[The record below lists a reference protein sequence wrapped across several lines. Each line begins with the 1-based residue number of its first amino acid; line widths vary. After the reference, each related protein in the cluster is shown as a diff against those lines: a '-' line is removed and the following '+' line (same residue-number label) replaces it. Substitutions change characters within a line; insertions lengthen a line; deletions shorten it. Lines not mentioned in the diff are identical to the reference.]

1 MHYTSILIIINIHGI
16 KDDIVLAFTFMWT
29 GQNQRAG
36 ETTNHQ
42 QYTSQTPARQTSSS
56 ITDSS
61 RERRTKRS
69 ENKRSEQQREVT
81 VPVLL
86 LHQDCTHECY
96 SPSSYAIIC
105 HDMSSNVIIYRLVD
119 IVTLQALFTIKGGAP
134 PEYQGQPDLGFG

>member
-1 MHYTSILIIINIHGI
+1 MALRMTSCLLLLSCERDKTSEREKPQTSGR
-16 KDDIVLAFTFMWT
+16 T
-29 GQNQRAG
+29 RA
-36 ETTNHQ
+36 
-42 QYTSQTPARQTSSS
+42 TPARQTSSS

-69 ENKRSEQQREVT
+69 EDKRSEQQREVT

-105 HDMSSNVIIYRLVD
+105 HDMSSNVIIYRLVH
-119 IVTLQALFTIKGGAP
+119 IVTSQALFTIKGGAP
-134 PEYQGQPDLGFG
+134 PVYQVTPAK